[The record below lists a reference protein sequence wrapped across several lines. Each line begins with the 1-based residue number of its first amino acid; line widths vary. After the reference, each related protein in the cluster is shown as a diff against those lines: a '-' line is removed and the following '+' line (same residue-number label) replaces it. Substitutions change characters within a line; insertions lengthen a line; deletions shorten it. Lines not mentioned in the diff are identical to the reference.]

1 LSFLERNNVVFEQQ
15 KTFPACRNINVL
27 PYDFYAPEYSVLIE
41 YHGVQ
46 HFKPIEYFGGVESFE
61 QQKARDKIKKG
72 FANSNNIKL
81 VVIPHWEKDNVG
93 QILSRE
99 LGLNKNTLQD

>member
-1 LSFLERNNVVFEQQ
+1 M
-15 KTFPACRNINVL
+15 
-27 PYDFYAPEYSVLIE
+27 LIE